1 MKVTDYSQIADRYDQ
16 NPYRHQIEPDEDL
29 KQYFAQQPDR
39 EFRVLDLACGTGL
52 YLEKQLNSFA
62 SMSVKWYG
70 LDASQAMLDQAERRV
85 PNVRLIQGL
94 AEELPYEPERF
105 DVIVNNYAFHHFTE
119 KSKVLDE
126 VTRVL
131 KKNGMFKMHNI
142 SIHEMRQWWVYQ
154 YFPSAYFEDLKR
166 FWLKDLIYRELA
178 VRGFQVKLDIR
189 YRMIPKPLAECI
201 QHARNRDISVLT
213 LIDEKDYQAGME
225 RLETEFN
232 REPEAFIEQDFAEL
246 HLIAVK
252 K

>member
-1 MKVTDYSQIADRYDQ
+1 MKVTDYSRIADRYDQ
-16 NPYRHQIEPDEDL
+16 NPYRRQIEPDEVL
-29 KQYFAQQPDR
+29 KWYFAQHSDR

-52 YLEKQLNSFA
+52 YLQKQLHAFA
-62 SMSVKWYG
+62 SMSVEWYG

-94 AEELPYEPERF
+94 AEEMPYEPESF
-105 DVIVNNYAFHHFTE
+105 DVIVNHYAFHHFTE
-119 KSKVLDE
+119 KSRVLDE

-142 SIHEMRQWWVYQ
+142 AIHEMRQWWVYQ

-166 FWLKDLIYRELA
+166 FWPKDLIYRELS
-178 VRGFQVKLDIR
+178 VRGFQVELDIR
-189 YRMIPKPLAECI
+189 YRMTPKRLAECI
-201 QHARNRDISVLT
+201 QYARNRDISVLT
-213 LIDEKDYQAGME
+213 LIDEKDYQAGVE

-232 REPEAFIEQDFAEL
+232 RDPEASIVQDFAEM
-246 HLIAVK
+246 HLIALK